1 MSNLTKTNAWN
12 WDGQQVV
19 FAGEKDALWGVV
31 EQANGAWAILV
42 DVPGGVV
49 TAAQFAVLAAIMADG
64 GAAVKFT
71 RRQLPILLVPKE
83 KVAGALEKLTAG
95 GLRVASVHG
104 SVRNIVA
111 CPGKGL
117 CVHARQETLGLA
129 KEINEAVYGTKLPW
143 DFKIGLSGCPR
154 NCSAALCQCIGLIG
168 EPRGKFTIALGGK
181 ESGTSPIHG
190 NVLPVKVPREK
201 VVAVIVRLMALYAAL
216 AAEYTANGELM
227 SHPRL
232 YHVIEKAGL
241 EPFVLAVEEEVQV

>member
-1 MSNLTKTNAWN
+1 MKELIKTNAWS
-12 WDGQQVV
+12 WDGEQVV
-19 FAGEKDALWGVV
+19 FEDEKDALWGVV

-42 DVPGGVV
+42 DTPGGVL
-49 TAAQFAVLAAIMADG
+49 TADQFAILADIMADG

-71 RRQLPILLVPKE
+71 RRQLPILLVPKD
-83 KVAGALEKLTAG
+83 KVTGALEKLTAG

-117 CVHARQETLGLA
+117 CVHGRQETLGLA

-143 DFKIGLSGCPR
+143 DFKIGVSGCSR

-181 ESGTSPIHG
+181 ESGTTPIHG
-190 NVLPVKVPREK
+190 QVLPVKVPREK
-201 VVAVIVRLMALYAAL
+201 VVPVIVRLLALYAAL
-216 AAEYTANGELM
+216 AAEFTATGELLD
-227 SHPRL
+227 HPRL
-232 YHVIEKAGL
+232 YHVIAKAGIDR
-241 EPFVLAVEEEVQV
+241 FTAAVQEEVEI

>member
-1 MSNLTKTNAWN
+1 MNTLIKTNTWS
-12 WDGQQVV
+12 WDGEQVV
-19 FAGEKDALWGVV
+19 FDGEKDALWGVV

-42 DVPGGVV
+42 STPGGVL
-49 TAAQFAVLAAIMADG
+49 TAGQFAVLAAIMADG

-83 KVAGALEKLTAG
+83 KVTEALEKLTAG
-95 GLRVASVHG
+95 GLKVASVHG

-117 CVHARQETLGLA
+117 CVHGRQETLGLA
-129 KEINEAVYGTKLPW
+129 KEIDEAVYGAKLPW

-181 ESGTSPIHG
+181 ESGTSPVHG
-190 NVLPVKVPREK
+190 EVLQVKVPSEK
-201 VVAVIVRLMALYAAL
+201 VVAVIVRLLALYASL
-216 AAEYTANGELM
+216 AAELTASGQLPA
-227 SHPRL
+227 HPRL
-232 YHVIEKAGL
+232 YHVIEKAGI
-241 EPFVLAVEEEVQV
+241 EPFILAVEEEVQV

>member
-1 MSNLTKTNAWN
+1 MGELTKTNDWSWN
-12 WDGQQVV
+12 GEEVV
-19 FAGEKDALWGVV
+19 FDGGNDALWGVV
-31 EQANGAWAILV
+31 PQANGAWAVLV
-42 DVPGGVV
+42 DTPGGVLS
-49 TAAQFAVLAAIMADG
+49 AGQFAVLADIMADG

-117 CVHARQETLGLA
+117 CVHGRQETLGLA
-129 KEINEAVYGTKLPW
+129 KEINEAVYGAKLPW

-168 EPRGKFTIALGGK
+168 EPRGKFAIALGGK
-181 ESGTSPIHG
+181 ESGTAPIHG
-190 NVLPVKVPREK
+190 QVLPVKVPRDK
-201 VVAVIVRLMALYAAL
+201 VVAVIGRLLALYTAL
-216 AAEYTANGELM
+216 AAELAAAGKLPE
-227 SHPRL
+227 HPRL
-232 YHVIEKAGL
+232 YHVIAQTGL
-241 EPFVLAVEEEVQV
+241 EPFISAVQEEVQA

>member
-1 MSNLTKTNAWN
+1 MGNLAKTSPWR
-12 WDGQQVV
+12 WDGEQVV
-19 FAGEKDALWGVV
+19 FDGEKDALWGVV

-42 DVPGGVV
+42 DTPGGVV
-49 TAAQFAVLAAIMADG
+49 TAEQFAVLAAIMADG

-83 KVAGALEKLTAG
+83 KVTGALEKLTAG
-95 GLRVASVHG
+95 GLKVASVHG

-117 CVHARQETLGLA
+117 CVHGRQETLGLA
-129 KEINEAVYGTKLPW
+129 KEINEDVYGTKLPW

-181 ESGTSPIHG
+181 ESGTSPLHG
-190 NVLPVKVPREK
+190 QVLPVKVPREK
-201 VVAVIVRLMALYAAL
+201 VVQVIGRVLALYTKL
-216 AAEYTANGELM
+216 AAELAASGELQA
-227 SHPRL
+227 HPRL
-232 YHVIEKAGL
+232 YHVIEKTGM
-241 EPFVLAVEEEVQV
+241 EPFITAVQEEIQA

>member
-1 MSNLTKTNAWN
+1 LNTLSKTNAWK
-12 WDGQQVV
+12 WDGEQVV

-42 DVPGGVV
+42 DVPGGVL
-49 TAAQFAVLAAIMADG
+49 TAGQFAVLAEIMADG

-71 RRQLPILLVPKE
+71 RRQLPILLVSKE
-83 KVAGALEKLTAG
+83 KVAGALKKLTAG
-95 GLRVASVHG
+95 NLRVASVHG

-129 KEINEAVYGTKLPW
+129 KEINEAAYGTKLPW

-168 EPRGKFTIALGGK
+168 EPRGRFTIALGGK

-201 VVAVIVRLMALYAAL
+201 VVPVVVRLLALYAAL
-216 AAEYTANGELM
+216 AGELTAKGELPA
-227 SHPRL
+227 HPRL
-232 YHVIEKAGL
+232 YHVIKKAGL
-241 EPFVLAVEEEVQV
+241 EPFISAIQEEVQA

>member
-1 MSNLTKTNAWN
+1 MTNTWH
-12 WDGQQVV
+12 WDGEQIV
-19 FAGEKDALWGVV
+19 FEGEKDALWGVV

-42 DVPGGVV
+42 DVPGGVM
-49 TAAQFAVLAAIMADG
+49 TAEQFAVLAAIMADG

-83 KVAGALEKLTAG
+83 KVAGALEKLSAG

-129 KEINEAVYGTKLPW
+129 KEINDAVYGAKLPW

-168 EPRGKFTIALGGK
+168 EPRGKFAIALGGK

-190 NVLPVKVPREK
+190 TVLPVKVPREK
-201 VVAVIVRLMALYAAL
+201 VVPVILRLMGLYAVL
-216 AAEYTANGELM
+216 AAELTAAGELAG
-227 SHPRL
+227 HPRM
-232 YHVIEKAGL
+232 YHVIGKAGV
-241 EPFVLAVEEEVQV
+241 ERFIAAVQEEVEA